1 MIMKKYIRLIFVILW
16 MAVIFYFSNQPAVV
30 SDEKSKFIIHLFEL
44 LGLNLNS
51 VLGSMADFV
60 VRKAAHFIEYM
71 ILFILWFDLLYG
83 KYDLRRSIRYSIA
96 AVFLYA
102 CTDEF
107 HQMFVAGRAARFTD
121 VMIDLSGGCLGAA
134 IRYLSLR
141 KKGTEIEGLQEDDLH
156 K

>member
-1 MIMKKYIRLIFVILW
+1 MKRYIRLTLVILW
-16 MAVIFYFSNQPAVV
+16 MAVIFYFSNQPALV
-30 SDEKSKFIIHLFEL
+30 SDEKSKFIIQLFEL
-44 LGLNLNS
+44 LGINLNS
-51 VLGSMADFV
+51 ILGSMADFV

-83 KYDLRRSIRYSIA
+83 KYDLRRAIRYSIA

-107 HQMFVAGRAARFTD
+107 HQMFVTGRAARFAD
-121 VMIDLSGGCLGAA
+121 IMIDLSGGCLGAA

-141 KKGTEIEGLQEDDLH
+141 AKGIEIEELKEEDL
-156 K
+156 KQ